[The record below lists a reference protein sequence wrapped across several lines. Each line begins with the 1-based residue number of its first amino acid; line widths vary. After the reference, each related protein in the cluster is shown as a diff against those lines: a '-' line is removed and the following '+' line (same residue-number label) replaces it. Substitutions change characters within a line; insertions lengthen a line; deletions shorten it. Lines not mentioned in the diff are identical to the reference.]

1 MHDSFLPAWKCCEF
15 KAILRINIYNSIS
28 QCKDIFSTF
37 LKPMLYISIALVCLL
52 IFGGIF
58 YYNTLVNKKNRM
70 KEAWSG
76 IDVYLKKRYELIPNL
91 IETVKGYAS
100 HEQKLMQDLVRL
112 RNEAIQG
119 RQNQDKI
126 NTENH
131 LTEHISKLMLIAEN
145 YPDLKANTNFLQL
158 QIQLV
163 TIESEIE
170 LSRRYYNGTVRE
182 HNIQVQSFPSNVIAS
197 LFGFE
202 NGLFFEVNNSAER
215 ETVKVSF

>member
-1 MHDSFLPAWKCCEF
+1 
-15 KAILRINIYNSIS
+15 
-28 QCKDIFSTF
+28 
-37 LKPMLYISIALVCLL
+37 MLYISIALICLL

-58 YYNTLVNKKNRM
+58 YYNTLINKKNRM

-158 QIQLV
+158 QTQLV

>member
-1 MHDSFLPAWKCCEF
+1 M
-15 KAILRINIYNSIS
+15 
-28 QCKDIFSTF
+28 
-37 LKPMLYISIALVCLL
+37 
-52 IFGGIF
+52 
-58 YYNTLVNKKNRM
+58 NKKNRM

-112 RNEAIQG
+112 RNEAIQTP
-119 RQNQDKI
+119 QNQEKI

-131 LTEHISKLMLIAEN
+131 LTENISRLMLIAEN

-158 QIQLV
+158 QTQLE

-182 HNIQVQSFPSNVIAS
+182 NNIQVQSFPSNLIAS
-197 LFGFE
+197 IFGFE
-202 NGLFFEVNNSAER
+202 NGIFFEINNSAER
-215 ETVKVSF
+215 EPVKVTY

>member
-1 MHDSFLPAWKCCEF
+1 
-15 KAILRINIYNSIS
+15 
-28 QCKDIFSTF
+28 
-37 LKPMLYISIALVCLL
+37 MLYILITLICLL
-52 IFGGIF
+52 IVGGIF

-112 RNEAIQG
+112 RNEAIQHQ
-119 RQNQDKI
+119 QNQEKI

-131 LTEHISKLMLIAEN
+131 LSENISRLMLIAEN
-145 YPDLKANTNFLQL
+145 YPDLKANTNFQQL
-158 QIQLV
+158 QTQLE
-163 TIESEIE
+163 TIETEIE

-182 HNIQVQSFPSNVIAS
+182 NNIQVQSFPSNLVAS
-197 LFGFE
+197 IFGFE
-202 NGLFFEVNNSAER
+202 NAIFFEINNSAER
-215 ETVKVSF
+215 EPVKVSF